1 MNLSAIELGILMG
14 IGGTVAMDIWALIQH
29 WVFKMPLPNWGN
41 PGRWFAHLPTIF
53 HEDISK
59 LPEVKNEVAIGWAFH
74 YAVGTIYGIAWILIA
89 GEDWIANP
97 TFLPLWIFALVTIA
111 AGWFLLHPGMGLGW
125 ALSKTPTPWK
135 GRFLGL
141 VAHTVFGLG
150 MWLPAL
156 LH

>member
-74 YAVGTIYGIAWILIA
+74 YAVGIIYGIAWILIA